1 MGLVLSLVAR
11 KGGCS
16 KTTSALNLAG
26 AALQDGAKRVLL
38 VDLDSQSSLT
48 KACIGSQQAEQLRA
62 ADSVQAVAERNRD
75 AGDVVRET
83 EIDGLLILPSCH
95 DLAIPADAV
104 LDLSG
109 IDADLVLIDTP
120 PDTRNPA
127 VRMALVSSHAVASPL
142 LPEALGLQSVA
153 GVQSLLLSAGLVDNP
168 ALTFTGWMVAM
179 RQRIAIHE
187 LCEATLRRLHGDQ
200 VYQTVIPAAAAF
212 KEAIAA
218 GKPITHYAPRSAGAK
233 AIRDLYQE
241 TLARLQAATE
251 RTAA

>member
-1 MGLVLSLVAR
+1 MALVVSLIAR
-11 KGGCS
+11 KGGVS
-16 KTTSALNLAG
+16 KTTTCMNLAG
-26 AALQDGAKRVLL
+26 AALQDGAKRVLV
-38 VDLDSQSSLT
+38 VDLDSQASLT
-48 KACIGSQQAEQLRA
+48 KACIGSQTVESLRA
-62 ADSVQAVAERNRD
+62 DSSVQAVAERRR
-75 AGDVVRET
+75 AAADVVRESG
-83 EIDGLLILPSCH
+83 ISGLLVLPSYP
-95 DLAIPADAV
+95 DLVVAADAT

-109 IDADLVLIDTP
+109 IDAELVLIDCP

-127 VRMALVSSHAVASPL
+127 VRAALMSSHAVASPM

-168 ALTFTGWMVAM
+168 ALLFTGWMIAM

-200 VYQTVIPAAAAF
+200 VYSTVIPAAAAF

-233 AIRDLYQE
+233 VVRDLYQE
-241 TLARLQAATE
+241 LLNRLQAATE
-251 RTAA
+251 RNAA